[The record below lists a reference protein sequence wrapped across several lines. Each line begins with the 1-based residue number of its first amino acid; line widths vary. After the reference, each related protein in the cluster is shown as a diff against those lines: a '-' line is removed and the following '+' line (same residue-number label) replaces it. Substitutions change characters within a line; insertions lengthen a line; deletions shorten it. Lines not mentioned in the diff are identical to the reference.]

1 MPADIEKQYPHF
13 WTKESEEG
21 SKNKF
26 ESDLIEAQLRRHR
39 IGVKYNYHKIIK
51 TQEAKQIEQKLD
63 ELLESDLNVLVY
75 LLKGQSHIH
84 LRTVTCQSPQEI
96 IHQ

>member
-1 MPADIEKQYPHF
+1 MPAEIENKYPNF

-26 ESDLIEAQLRRHR
+26 ESDLLAAQLRRHN

-51 TQEAKQIEQKLD
+51 AQEAKQIERDIRYKPHVHGHHTKQRWGGLQD
-63 ELLESDLNVLVY
+63 EY
-75 LLKGQSHIH
+75 LK
-84 LRTVTCQSPQEI
+84 
-96 IHQ
+96 